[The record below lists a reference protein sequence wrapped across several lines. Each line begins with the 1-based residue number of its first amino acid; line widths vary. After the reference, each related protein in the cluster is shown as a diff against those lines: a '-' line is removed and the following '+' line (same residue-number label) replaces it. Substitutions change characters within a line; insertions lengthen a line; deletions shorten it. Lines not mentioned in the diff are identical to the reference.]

1 MCLLCLTETLGEA
14 LFDSLHDLDVFGGD
28 AEVVEVDL
36 KVPISEVFDLEV
48 FDLEVFDLEVFVVI
62 IDGVVAVG
70 RNKGVV
76 R

>member
-1 MCLLCLTETLGEA
+1 MT
-14 LFDSLHDLDVFGGD
+14 LDVFGGD
-28 AEVVEVDL
+28 AEIVEVDL
-36 KVPISEVFDLEV
+36 KVPIS
-48 FDLEVFDLEVFVVI
+48 EVFDLEVFVVI

>member
-1 MCLLCLTETLGEA
+1 MTDTLGEA
-14 LFDSLHDLDVFGGD
+14 CIDSLHDLDVFGGD

-36 KVPISEVFDLEV
+36 KVPISEVFDI
-48 FDLEVFDLEVFVVI
+48 EVFVVI
-62 IDGVVAVG
+62 IDGGVAVG